1 MSLTV
6 AEAISRRRANRNY
19 LDKPIP
25 DEVLDRVVAQAL
37 EAPSAFNLQLRDL
50 VVIREPKIKEAIY
63 NASGQQQFRD
73 APVVLVAVAR
83 AEALPEDAAQIVN
96 ERRLKAITRMKD
108 GATPQALREAAL
120 KDAALL
126 AGFALIAATAEG
138 LASCPTTGWDDEK
151 VKEAIGLG
159 GRADRGIALVMSLGY
174 SDDQPQHPGRIAQ
187 RRVDDHY

>member
-1 MSLTV
+1 M
-6 AEAISRRRANRNY
+6 
-19 LDKPIP
+19 
-25 DEVLDRVVAQAL
+25 
-37 EAPSAFNLQLRDL
+37 
-50 VVIREPKIKEAIY
+50 
-63 NASGQQQFRD
+63 
-73 APVVLVAVAR
+73 VLVAVAR

-138 LASCPTTGWDDEK
+138 LASCPTTGWDEEK

-159 GRADRGIALVMSLGY
+159 GARGPWDRTRDVT
-174 SDDQPQHPGRIAQ
+174 RIL
-187 RRVDDHY
+187 R